1 MSTAFQLE
9 CGPSFPVELILS
21 FLSGQRYAE
30 LNFNGLPI
38 ESLSLCRA
46 TRVSLLNLFLPQ
58 QEHDNSLLLK
68 LADDI
73 PIKFYI
79 LKKSLV

>member
-1 MSTAFQLE
+1 MSTAFPVV

-21 FLSGQRYAE
+21 LCVGQRYAE
-30 LNFNGLPI
+30 LNFNGLPM

-46 TRVSLLNLFLPQ
+46 TSVSLLNSFFPQ

-73 PIKFYI
+73 PIM
-79 LKKSLV
+79 

>member
-1 MSTAFQLE
+1 MSTAFPVV

-21 FLSGQRYAE
+21 LWVGQRYAE
-30 LNFNGLPI
+30 LKEIGLPI

-46 TRVSLLNLFLPQ
+46 TSVSLLNSFFPQ

-73 PIKFYI
+73 PIM
-79 LKKSLV
+79 